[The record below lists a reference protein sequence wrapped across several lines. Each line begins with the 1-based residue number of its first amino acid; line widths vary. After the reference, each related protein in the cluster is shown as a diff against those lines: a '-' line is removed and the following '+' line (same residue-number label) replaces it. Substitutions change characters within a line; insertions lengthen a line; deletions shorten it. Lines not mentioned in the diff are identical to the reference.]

1 MLFACA
7 IFLAGSVTCVGS
19 RRARLRKA
27 NGISGA
33 HCMKRGGH
41 ASFSFCL
48 LPRARLSA
56 QIPLPARVSA
66 VYLSF

>member
-19 RRARLRKA
+19 RRARLKVNLEFRVR
-27 NGISGA
+27 
-33 HCMKRGGH
+33 MKRGGH
-41 ASFSFCL
+41 ASFSFFL

>member
-19 RRARLRKA
+19 RRSRLRKV

-33 HCMKRGGH
+33 HEARMARE
-41 ASFSFCL
+41 FL
-48 LPRARLSA
+48 LLSSSSCA
-56 QIPLPARVSA
+56 LVLPNPLPGARVSA